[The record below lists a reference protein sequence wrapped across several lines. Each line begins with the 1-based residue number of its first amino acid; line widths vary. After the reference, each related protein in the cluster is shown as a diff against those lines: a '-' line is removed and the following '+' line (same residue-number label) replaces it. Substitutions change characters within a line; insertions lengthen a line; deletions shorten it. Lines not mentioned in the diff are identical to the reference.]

1 MIITK
6 TPLRI
11 SFLGGGTDFRGFFH
25 EEEGWVLSSAIDKFI
40 YVIIKE
46 RFDSKIRVGYTRTEM
61 VDTID
66 EIQHELVRECLRKTG
81 IMQGVEI
88 ATMADIPS
96 EGSGLGSS
104 STVTV
109 GLLNA
114 MHHFLNH
121 PVSNEQLAREACE
134 IEIDVLGKPIGIQDQ
149 YIAAY
154 GGQRF
159 LHFGR
164 AVKNST
170 VNGYAQPMLEQMAE
184 GAHGTHGLSAGIA
197 TVTAPKVA
205 HTKTEDNVSV
215 ESLDLCN
222 NRIRKLNEGLL
233 LFYTNIARKA
243 ESVLSEQVQQM
254 DQRLHVLREMKKLA
268 LQARTA
274 LEEAQFD
281 EFGHLLDQSWQLK
294 KQLASRVSNSTI
306 DDLYNKAKAA
316 GAIGGKITGAGGGG
330 FLLLYCHPHQRDQV
344 RTALADLPELPFRLE
359 SGGTRVIF
367 NVA

>member
-11 SFLGGGTDFRGFFH
+11 SFLGGGTDFRPFFRQ
-25 EEEGWVLSSAIDKFI
+25 EEGWVLSSAIDKFI
-40 YVIIKE
+40 YVIIKA
-46 RFDSKIRVGYTRTEM
+46 RFDSKIRVGYTQTEL
-61 VDTID
+61 VDHID
-66 EIQHELVRECLRKTG
+66 ELHHELVRECLRKTG
-81 IMQGVEI
+81 ITQGVEI

-114 MHHFLNH
+114 MYAFLNQ
-121 PVSNEQLAREACE
+121 PVTHEQLAREACE
-134 IEIDVLGKPIGIQDQ
+134 IEIDILGKPIGIQDQ

-164 AVKNST
+164 HDDV
-170 VNGYAQPMLEQMAE
+170 
-184 GAHGTHGLSAGIA
+184 
-197 TVTAPKVA
+197 TVTGLGLNE
-205 HTKTEDNVSV
+205 TQ
-215 ESLDLCN
+215 
-222 NRIRKLNEGLL
+222 IRKLNQNLL

-243 ESVLSEQVQQM
+243 ESVLSEQMQQL
-254 DQRLHVLREMKKLA
+254 DQRLDVLREMKGLA
-268 LQARTA
+268 LEARTA
-274 LEEAQFD
+274 LEAHEFD
-281 EFGHLLDQSWQLK
+281 TFGRLLDQSWQLK

-306 DDLYNKAKAA
+306 DDLYGAARAA

-330 FLLLYCHPHQRDQV
+330 FLLLYCRPEHQDQV
-344 RTALADLPELPFRLE
+344 RSALTALRELPFRLE
-359 SGGTRVIF
+359 PDGSKVIF
-367 NVA
+367 HCG